1 MTAKE
6 KERKSG
12 ETRTHVTIPRIT
24 WQPPS
29 KSRTAHERTHRNKAK
44 SMPPTYVA
52 LVAFIYRSGTQKK
65 DPHGL
70 GIAARNWPRP
80 FPIRPAADPS
90 RSSQAWIRDRSSAA
104 GCNNAGAQLK
114 ASAPAARLTP
124 AGPARSHETARCEAV
139 PSALSSAVANRHTG
153 RPAHG
158 WSRVLIVNSDRQDI
172 HPTRRTSPA
181 AARAVQ
187 LNRRPPRPLLLRYP
201 LTGPARGPQRADAA
215 DAIHIAFA
223 KAVPNG
229 RPPGDGR
236 GRRSTRWDRASLG
249 PWDDRKALCLSP
261 GP

>member
-1 MTAKE
+1 MTH
-6 KERKSG
+6 STLV
-12 ETRTHVTIPRIT
+12 TRTCNV
-24 WQPPS
+24 
-29 KSRTAHERTHRNKAK
+29 
-44 SMPPTYVA
+44 
-52 LVAFIYRSGTQKK
+52 GKK
-65 DPHGL
+65 KGPHGL
-70 GIAARNWPRP
+70 GIGGTELATTIPHQAGGGSIAKQPSV
-80 FPIRPAADPS
+80 DS
-90 RSSQAWIRDRSSAA
+90 RSVS

-249 PWDDRKALCLSP
+249 RQKGLSP
-261 GP
+261 GPEMRGVRSGGPDRAAARSLLVRRDLSPPGPLRAEPKNSS